1 MTRRKLAKARTERA
15 PQARAVHGAWQQAA
29 DARASGAGRRA
40 RRSRRVL
47 SLKGLREGLLTFGA
61 VAGFICIAATV
72 ASFAFGIQP
81 VIFRSGSMSPAIDT
95 GALAISRDV
104 PAKDLKVGDV
114 VTVKTDAGIRVTH
127 RIKDVSLVN
136 GEASLVLKGD
146 ANKTPDDK
154 VYVVPSADRV
164 LFSVPK
170 AGYVVSWLSGPTG
183 VFAGGLLAGLLV
195 ITAFGPGTRKPRRG
209 GTRKLFGISI
219 ATVTV
224 GLLATGVGGPTNTQ
238 AFYTDQ
244 ATLASGTFTAGNYPG
259 PVVKPVVT
267 SCVRI
272 DNGNNGDHP
281 IKITWNA
288 VPGANGYK
296 VAYTNTG
303 GGPQGNV
310 SLGAAVLTFQT
321 PAGAYKNTSGTISVV
336 ATFPSA
342 PDSPATVYNHSGS
355 GNPVAN
361 YNCVPA
367 P

>member
-1 MTRRKLAKARTERA
+1 MSRRKLAKAQAERVT
-15 PQARAVHGAWQQAA
+15 PARAVHGAWQQAS
-29 DARASGAGRRA
+29 DAKASASGTPKRRA
-40 RRSRRVL
+40 RRVL

-61 VAGFICIAATV
+61 IAGVICIAAAV

-81 VIFRSGSMSPAIDT
+81 VIFRSGSMAPAIDT
-95 GALAISRDV
+95 GALAISQHV
-104 PAKDLKVGDV
+104 QAKDIKVGDI
-114 VTVKTDAGIRVTH
+114 VTVKTGAGIRVTH
-127 RIKDVSLVN
+127 RVKDLTYTD
-136 GEASLVLKGD
+136 GKASMVLKGD

-170 AGYVVSWLSGPTG
+170 AGYVVSWLSGPSG
-183 VFAGGLLAGLLV
+183 IFAGGLLAGLLLL
-195 ITAFGPGTRKPRRG
+195 TAFGPGTRNKRRP

-224 GLLATGVGGPTNTQ
+224 GLLSTGVGAPSNTQ
-238 AFYTDQ
+238 AYFTDQ
-244 ATLASGTFTAGNYPG
+244 AALASGTFTAGNYPG

-281 IKITWNA
+281 VKITWNT

-296 VAYTNTG
+296 IAYNTSG
-303 GGPQGNV
+303 GGPTGNAT
-310 SLGAAVLTFQT
+310 LGAAVLTFQT
-321 PAGAYKNTSGTISVV
+321 PAGAYKNNSGTISVV
-336 ATFPSA
+336 ATFPAA
-342 PDSPATVYNHSGS
+342 PDSPATVYNYTGS

-361 YNCVPA
+361 YTCTPA